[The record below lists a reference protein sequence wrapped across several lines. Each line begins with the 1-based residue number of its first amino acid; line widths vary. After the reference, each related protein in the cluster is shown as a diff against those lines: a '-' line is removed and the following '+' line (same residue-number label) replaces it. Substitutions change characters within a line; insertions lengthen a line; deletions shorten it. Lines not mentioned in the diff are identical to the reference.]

1 MTLSAL
7 AKRFGGI
14 VRPICLAVFRLIT
27 SSNLVGCS
35 MGRSTG
41 KRFSPRSRQC
51 FCVRKGEG
59 VLQHVHSAG
68 SLRRGDVLSLDV
80 AELSKTLPDPRHE
93 PKYTPLLEHSG
104 FFISSLRRHNCCRT
118 IASHRTASPSDDR

>member
-80 AELSKTLPDPRHE
+80 AELRSE
-93 PKYTPLLEHSG
+93 EHTSELQ
-104 FFISSLRRHNCCRT
+104 SRLHLV
-118 IASHRTASPSDDR
+118 